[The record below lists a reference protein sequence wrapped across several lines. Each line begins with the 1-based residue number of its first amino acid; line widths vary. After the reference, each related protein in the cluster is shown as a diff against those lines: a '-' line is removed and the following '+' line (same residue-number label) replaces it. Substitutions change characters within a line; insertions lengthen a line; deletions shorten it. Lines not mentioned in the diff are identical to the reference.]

1 MSGSRWLYNMMFP
14 SDMSQNLDELA
25 TSIERFFPKEPER
38 AFEEFVGWGK
48 GNIVASIAFNIAWE
62 YLSLRHARENP
73 LHATRP
79 IQPTDIT
86 PPSMN

>member
-1 MSGSRWLYNMMFP
+1 MMFP
-14 SDMSQNLDELA
+14 SDMNQNLDELA

-48 GNIVASIAFNIAWE
+48 GNIVASIAFNIAWG
-62 YLSLRHARENP
+62 YLSFRHARENP
-73 LHATRP
+73 MLSTRP
-79 IQPTDIT
+79 IRPSDIT